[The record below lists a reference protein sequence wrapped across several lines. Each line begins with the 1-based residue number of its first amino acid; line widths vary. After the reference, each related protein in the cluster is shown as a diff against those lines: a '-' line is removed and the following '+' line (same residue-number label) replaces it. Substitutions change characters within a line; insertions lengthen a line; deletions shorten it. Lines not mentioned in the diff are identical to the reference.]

1 MFRYVLV
8 ASCLLKL
15 AAGRP
20 SAMLGEM
27 AVQSLTRTT
36 EIVGSPGVVTSPVV
50 SVVSRPIAATPIV
63 QRSVST
69 LTGVPSVG
77 MQGRGMLGTGS
88 VIEKTSVAERTPLG
102 GVEVSKTSVRPSGV
116 MAIESFESPGPMQQI
131 SSLLKKIRQKISK
144 GKAVLKDILDKV

>member
-8 ASCLLKL
+8 VFCLMKL
-15 AAGRP
+15 VAGRP
-20 SAMLGEM
+20 SAVLGEM

-36 EIVGSPGVVTSPVV
+36 EIVNSPGVVTSPVV

-77 MQGRGMLGTGS
+77 IQGRGMLGTGA
-88 VIEKTSVAERTPLG
+88 VVEKTSVAERTPLG

-116 MAIESFESPGPMQQI
+116 MAIEGFESPGLVGEVEYLQTRHM
-131 SSLLKKIRQKISK
+131 
-144 GKAVLKDILDKV
+144 G